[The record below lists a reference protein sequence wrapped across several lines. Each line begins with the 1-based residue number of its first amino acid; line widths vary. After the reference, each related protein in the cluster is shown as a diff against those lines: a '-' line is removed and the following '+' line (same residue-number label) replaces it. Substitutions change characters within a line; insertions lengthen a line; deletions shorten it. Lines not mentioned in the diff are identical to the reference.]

1 MRIAMLVLIGGLF
14 FTAGC
19 GDKHNPIDGQYQDS
33 KSSLLT
39 FTFDS
44 GKCELSAMG
53 MTKEYSYEFSGDKIN
68 LRNANGS
75 VDYTLTRQSDGSLVD
90 DRSGNKLI
98 RTPK

>member
-1 MRIAMLVLIGGLF
+1 MRIAAIVLIGAIF
-14 FTAGC
+14 FAVGC
-19 GDKHNPIDGQYQDS
+19 GAKHNPIDGKYQDS
-33 KSSLLT
+33 QSNLLT

-44 GKCELSAMG
+44 GNCELSAMG
-53 MTKEYSYEFSGDKIN
+53 MTKEYSYEISGDKIN
-68 LRNANGS
+68 LRNANGA